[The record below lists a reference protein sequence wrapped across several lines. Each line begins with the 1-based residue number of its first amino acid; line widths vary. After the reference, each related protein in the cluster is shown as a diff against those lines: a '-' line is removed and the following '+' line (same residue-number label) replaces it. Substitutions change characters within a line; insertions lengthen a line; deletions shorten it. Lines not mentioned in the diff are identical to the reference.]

1 MSAGRSFLV
10 IILYLSLSL
19 PVFSQSASPSHEA
32 PEVVYGQMS
41 VDWPAAVPDAGL
53 LLTVSGP
60 QGLYLRQAHPAGDWA
75 SFSLIDEQGQV
86 RPDGL
91 YKWELVLQAGWE
103 TERQTAESGWF
114 QIKGGRVVAE
124 GTGEN
129 QPVVVEKS
137 APENSVYVDQ
147 QGRVGVGT
155 SVPGAQLHLKG
166 KAAALALEDTRA
178 GGHEYRLRSLE
189 SGDGSLGLFDQ
200 TTGKARWLVD
210 AEGRLGVNTTKP
222 SSTLT
227 VDGYIET
234 TKGFLVN
241 GRPLPAIGG
250 FMGVQPL
257 YAETGATIWFGEGAG
272 ASVAPEALMNSFFG
286 RNAGHSHTT
295 GNGNSFFGYWA
306 GASNT
311 TAFSNS
317 FFGGASGY
325 SNTTGQYNSFFGST
339 AGFYN
344 TTGSN
349 NSFFGRA
356 AGHNNTAASD
366 NSFFGF
372 EAGYGNTVGGNNA
385 FFGKRAGYA
394 NTSGWENCFFGHSA
408 GIANTTGGNNSFFG
422 WSAGPVSVAHGNS
435 FFGASAGLATT
446 TGGYNTAV
454 GLNAGAHDT
463 VESGNTFLGAYS
475 DLDPGASPG
484 QSPVT
489 YATAVGYGSYVGRSN
504 SVVLGGVRGFNNIV
518 VETNVGIGTHSPDR
532 QLVVEGSQALGRFRR
547 YSQAGPSFA
556 PAFLFER
563 ARGTNTAPVDIT
575 AGDYLGK
582 VQFRGRVGG
591 NMPEYGALTFIATD
605 TQQNGRFSF
614 VDRDLA
620 TERMV
625 VLNTGN
631 VGIGTNAPTERLDV
645 LGNVRVRGSIVYGA
659 PAVPVPDYVFEPD
672 FRLMPLPELEQY
684 VRSEKHLPNI
694 PNAREIQANG
704 VNLGE
709 FQMKLLEKIEELTLY
724 TVEQAKMID
733 RQSGQIQTQGKQ
745 IESQRNQ
752 IEALKQAVKQ
762 LLTERR

>member
-1 MSAGRSFLV
+1 
-10 IILYLSLSL
+10 
-19 PVFSQSASPSHEA
+19 
-32 PEVVYGQMS
+32 
-41 VDWPAAVPDAGL
+41 
-53 LLTVSGP
+53 
-60 QGLYLRQAHPAGDWA
+60 
-75 SFSLIDEQGQV
+75 
-86 RPDGL
+86 
-91 YKWELVLQAGWE
+91 
-103 TERQTAESGWF
+103 
-114 QIKGGRVVAE
+114 
-124 GTGEN
+124 
-129 QPVVVEKS
+129 
-137 APENSVYVDQ
+137 
-147 QGRVGVGT
+147 
-155 SVPGAQLHLKG
+155 
-166 KAAALALEDTRA
+166 
-178 GGHEYRLRSLE
+178 
-189 SGDGSLGLFDQ
+189 
-200 TTGKARWLVD
+200 
-210 AEGRLGVNTTKP
+210 
-222 SSTLT
+222 
-227 VDGYIET
+227 
-234 TKGFLVN
+234 
-241 GRPLPAIGG
+241 
-250 FMGVQPL
+250 
-257 YAETGATIWFGEGAG
+257 
-272 ASVAPEALMNSFFG
+272 MNSFFG

-484 QSPVT
+484 QSPVN